1 MASRMAWLPA
11 GLASALRA
19 TTPRPLLTREAVRGR
34 RLRGAG
40 QVAPG
45 QGGVGK
51 GGLVIRVMLVDDQEL
66 LRAGFR
72 MVLGALLP
80 VFERTWIALAIGL
93 AGIAVLL
100 IVYRRECRD
109 GVARES
115 TRDDTHTRGP
125 EA

>member
-1 MASRMAWLPA
+1 MIPSR
-11 GLASALRA
+11 G
-19 TTPRPLLTREAVRGR
+19 
-34 RLRGAG
+34 
-40 QVAPG
+40 
-45 QGGVGK
+45 
-51 GGLVIRVMLVDDQEL
+51 EL
-66 LRAGFR
+66 LRRRRCRLLVFG

-80 VFERTWIALAIGL
+80 VFERTWVALAIGL

-109 GVARES
+109 GVSPES